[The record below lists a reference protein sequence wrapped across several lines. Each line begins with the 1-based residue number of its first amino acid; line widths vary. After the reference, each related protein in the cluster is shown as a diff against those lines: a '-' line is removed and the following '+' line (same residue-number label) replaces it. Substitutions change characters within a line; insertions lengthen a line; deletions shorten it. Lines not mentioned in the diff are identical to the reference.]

1 MEPALPV
8 PIRAMAIRALPL
20 GLCVLGVLLR
30 LYGLGDPSLWYDE
43 AASLYL
49 GDHADSVA
57 ALLEPAYTV
66 EPPLNTVL
74 TAGWAALVDG
84 LFPLA
89 VTDPHHDFLLRLL
102 PFLFSVLTLPVVY
115 FLARRLFRDER
126 SACLAL
132 FFFAIAPFQIYYAQE
147 LRVYS
152 VVVLFALLALW
163 FMVEALEEG
172 RLIAWVGLVAALTL
186 LMYAHFITMW
196 YIFALNLAFVLLLPR
211 YKHRFWSWTAA
222 NAVLM
227 LLIAPMLQR
236 AFAMHAEVQDI
247 VYPWYPN
254 PTWKTVL
261 ITFKNFFAGYGPKAW
276 AYWPLFILAV
286 GLNAAAWKAWR
297 TDRTALTLLTALV
310 WVPVIGC
317 ALHWGLSDFSFYEH
331 RLFIVSGA
339 AAILLAARGA
349 ALMGRR
355 GLVPAAALAVFT
367 IPCLADGYAGR
378 LHPIPMHRLAMWEK
392 VDFRSVAAHLE
403 RNAAPGDRLL
413 YASHFSAYP
422 MMHYYAGDQTRVG
435 WSEADEEE
443 SIKTMGHEAILRSH
457 SLMPV
462 PKEEAVADAE
472 RIWLLRTEG
481 TSFEWQPTTDRI
493 SGWLDTD
500 FEIQEILRWKGVVLT
515 LYTHRFRS

>member
-8 PIRAMAIRALPL
+8 SSPSIARRAVPL
-20 GLCVLGVLLR
+20 GLCVLGALLR
-30 LYGLGDPSLWYDE
+30 LYGLGDHSLWYDE

-49 GDHADSVA
+49 GAHAGSVA
-57 ALLEPAYTV
+57 ALVDPAYTV
-66 EPPLNTVL
+66 EPPLNTLL
-74 TAGWAALVDG
+74 TAGWSSLVDG
-84 LFPLA
+84 FFTFA
-89 VTDPHHDFLLRLL
+89 VTDPRHDLLLRLL

-115 FLARRLFRDER
+115 FLVRRFFRDER
-126 SACLAL
+126 SACTAL
-132 FFFAIAPFQIYYAQE
+132 FFFAVAPFQVHYAQE

-152 VVVLFALLALW
+152 LVVLFALLALW
-163 FMVEALEEG
+163 FMIEALENG
-172 RLIAWVGLVAALTL
+172 RLMAWVGLVASLAL

-196 YIFALNLAFVLLLPR
+196 YVFALNLAFVLLLPR
-211 YKHRFWSWTAA
+211 FRHRFWSWTAA
-222 NAVLM
+222 NALLM
-227 LLIAPMLQR
+227 LLITPMLQR

-247 VYPWYPN
+247 AYPWYPS
-254 PTWKTVL
+254 PTVKTAL
-261 ITFKNFFAGYGPKAW
+261 ITFKTFFAGYSPHAW
-276 AYWPLFILAV
+276 AYWPLFFLGL

-310 WVPVIGC
+310 WVPVLGC
-317 ALHWGLSDFSFYEH
+317 AVHWGLSDFSFYEH

-355 GLVPAAALAVFT
+355 GLALAAALALFT
-367 IPCLADGYAGR
+367 IPSLADGYAGR
-378 LHPIPMHRLAMWEK
+378 LHPIPMHRLAMWDK

-422 MMHYYAGDQTRVG
+422 MMHYYAGDQVRVG
-435 WSEADEEE
+435 WSEADEGEFV
-443 SIKTMGHEAILRSH
+443 KTMGHEAILRAH
-457 SLMPV
+457 GLMPV

-472 RIWLLRTEG
+472 RIWFLSTEG
-481 TSFEWQPTTDRI
+481 TTFEWQPTTTRI
-493 SGWLDTD
+493 AGWLDSHLEVQAV
-500 FEIQEILRWKGVVLT
+500 FRWKGVVLT

>member
-8 PIRAMAIRALPL
+8 PFRAATIRVLPL
-20 GLCVLGVLLR
+20 GLCVLGTLLR
-30 LYGLGDPSLWYDE
+30 LYGLGDQSLWYDE

-49 GDHADSVA
+49 GAHADSVS
-57 ALLEPAYTV
+57 ALFDRAYTA

-74 TAGWAALVDG
+74 TAGWAAAVDG

-89 VTDPHHDFLLRLL
+89 VTDPRHDLLLRLL
-102 PFLFSVLTLPVVY
+102 PFLFSVATLPVVY

-132 FFFAIAPFQIYYAQE
+132 LLFAIAPFQIYYAQE

-152 VVVLFALLALW
+152 VVVLFALLAVW
-163 FMVEALEEG
+163 FMVEALENG
-172 RLIAWVGLVAALTL
+172 RPVAWAGLVFSLAL

-196 YIFALNLAFVLLLPR
+196 YIFALNLAFLLLLPR

-222 NAVLM
+222 NALLM

-247 VYPWYPN
+247 AYSWYPH
-254 PTWKTVL
+254 PTWKTAL
-261 ITFKNFFAGYGPKAW
+261 ITFKNFFAGYGPRAW
-276 AYWPLFILAV
+276 AYWPLFLLAL
-286 GLNAAAWKAWR
+286 GLNAAAWKGWR
-297 TDRTALTLLTALV
+297 TDRTALALLTVLV

-317 ALHWGLSDFSFYEH
+317 AIHWGLSDFSFYEH

-355 GLVPAAALAVFT
+355 GLALATAVCAFSL
-367 IPCLADGYAGR
+367 PCLADVYGGR
-378 LHPIPMHRLAMWEK
+378 LHPVLMHRLAMWDK

-422 MMHYYAGDQTRVG
+422 MMHYYPGDQARMG
-435 WSEADEEE
+435 WSVEDEGEF
-443 SIKTMGHEAILRSH
+443 IKAMGNEPLLREH
-457 SLMPV
+457 KLLPV
-462 PKEEAVADAE
+462 PKEEAIAGAT
-472 RIWLLRTEG
+472 RIWYLRTWG
-481 TSFEWQPTTDRI
+481 ITFESQPFSDRI
-493 SGWLDTD
+493 QAWLESVATPGTVQHFD
-500 FEIQEILRWKGVVLT
+500 GVTVQCFT
-515 LYTHRFRS
+515 TAKS